1 MNTILP
7 SPRGAARAS
16 AALTLAALSAL
27 SVLTGCA
34 LSPSSPSS
42 SSTRADGGAR
52 PAPSAPQRPAT
63 AMRCGERAISVRQIS
78 DELELS
84 VGSRRYLL
92 QPQRSAS
99 GARYASASHPGVSF
113 WSKGDSGML
122 MLDGQAFPECVSVK
136 SADSHTLSGRE
147 WSVEKLDGRALVEGS
162 RVTLAFDPQGRLSGR
177 ASCNRFNATYQ
188 LEGSQLGIQ
197 GAATT
202 RMACAPAL
210 MEQEARFLALLKAVT
225 LQRIQG
231 DGSLLL
237 STADGRRILAR

>member
-1 MNTILP
+1 MNTI
-7 SPRGAARAS
+7 SIAPRWAARACTV
-16 AALTLAALSAL
+16 LTLAGLSAL

-34 LSPSSPSS
+34 VAPSSPTA
-42 SSTRADGGAR
+42 TRPDAGAR
-52 PAPSAPQRPAT
+52 PVPSAPQRPAT
-63 AMRCGERAISVRQIS
+63 AMRCGERAISVRQVS
-78 DELELS
+78 DELELT

-113 WSKGDSGML
+113 WSQGDSGML

-136 SADSHTLSGRE
+136 SADSHTLSSRE
-147 WSVEKLDGRALVEGS
+147 WAVEKIDGRALVEGS

-188 LEGSQLGIQ
+188 LAGSQLGIQ

-210 MEQEARFLALLKAVT
+210 MEQEARFLAVLKSVT

-231 DGSLLL
+231 DGSLVL